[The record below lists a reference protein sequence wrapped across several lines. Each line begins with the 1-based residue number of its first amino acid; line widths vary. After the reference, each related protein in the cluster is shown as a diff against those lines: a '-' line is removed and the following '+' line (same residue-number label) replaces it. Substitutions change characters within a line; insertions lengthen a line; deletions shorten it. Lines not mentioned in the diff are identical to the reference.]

1 MGGVGHNQDMFE
13 SQTAPL
19 ILIVLLVSAVLGVI
33 LMRVFVT
40 RPSRTI
46 VPLYAASL
54 PMASAIDVPI
64 PLPAP
69 FNTLSSLLGAIAIL
83 TCAAHL
89 LIQRRA
95 RIPSVTAG
103 IWALFLGWV
112 CLTGLW
118 ALDPTSAFN
127 TVMIASSLIVLML
140 IVAALPLETK
150 DFEVIRLA
158 VMLSGLIVGL
168 YAVFVQ
174 AAGARFPTHAVGGRF
189 SLSADPEKTDP
200 NILAASLLLPLG
212 IALEQM
218 ILGASKWW
226 GHWRSRALGT
236 TIALFTTVAIL
247 FTASRGGLISALIVF
262 VGTLFYCAKIPGG
275 GRHVKR
281 VLRNIAA
288 TILGVV
294 VVGVLTAYFFPR
306 ISTIIEARLLNP
318 PVQRLLSVQADPSGR
333 AEIWQAGTLACENH
347 CVVGVGIEN
356 FADIYNEV
364 YPFSGAKRNVG
375 SNRVAHNLYLA
386 LAVETGLVGLTLFG
400 VGIAAEWA
408 GLSNRRMMIL
418 APSLKPLLVGL
429 LVANIFLSAVWFKYF
444 WLVFTVIRAAEASVA
459 PLADAEQEHLLPAR
473 VRWSAYAADA

>member
-1 MGGVGHNQDMFE
+1 MVE
-13 SQTAPL
+13 SQTASLNL
-19 ILIVLLVSAVLGVI
+19 IFLLLVSAIPGVI
-33 LMRVFVT
+33 LLKLFVT
-40 RPSRTI
+40 RPSQTI

-54 PMASAIDVPI
+54 PIASAIDVPI

-69 FNTLSSLLGAIAIL
+69 FNTLSSLLGAITIL
-83 TCAAHL
+83 TCVAHL
-89 LIQRRA
+89 LIHRRA
-95 RIPSVTAG
+95 RIPSATAG

-112 CLTGLW
+112 CLTGFW
-118 ALDPTSAFN
+118 ALNPASAFN
-127 TVMIASSLIVLML
+127 TVLIASSLIMLML
-140 IVAALPLETK
+140 IVAALPLEVK

-174 AAGARFPTHAVGGRF
+174 AAGARFPIHAVGGRF

-212 IALEQM
+212 IAIEQM
-218 ILGASKWW
+218 ILGAPKWW
-226 GHWRSRALGT
+226 GHWKSRAFGT
-236 TIALFTTVAIL
+236 GVALLTTVAIL
-247 FTASRGGLISALIVF
+247 FTASRGGLVSALIVF
-262 VGTLFYCAKIPGG
+262 VGTLYYCAKIPGG
-275 GRHVKR
+275 RRRVKR

-288 TILGVV
+288 TLLGAV
-294 VVGVLTAYFFPR
+294 VVGVVTAYYLPR
-306 ISTIIEARLLNP
+306 ISTRIEARLLNP

-333 AEIWQAGTLACENH
+333 AEIWQAGALACENH
-347 CVVGVGIEN
+347 CVVGVGIDN

-375 SNRVAHNLYLA
+375 FNRVAHNLYIA

-408 GLSNRRMMIL
+408 GLSNRRMMTL
-418 APSLKPLLVGL
+418 APSLKPLLIGL
-429 LVANIFLSAVWFKYF
+429 LVVNIFLSAVWFKYF
-444 WLVFTVIRAAEASVA
+444 WLMFTVIRAAEASVA
-459 PLADAEQEHLLPAR
+459 PLADAEQDHLLPAR